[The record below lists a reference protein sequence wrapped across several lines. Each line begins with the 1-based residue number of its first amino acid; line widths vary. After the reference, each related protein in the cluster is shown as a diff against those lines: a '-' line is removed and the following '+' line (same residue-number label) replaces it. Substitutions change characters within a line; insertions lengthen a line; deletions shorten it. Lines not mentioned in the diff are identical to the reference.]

1 MSAQQGPELHLNVP
15 AQQEPLLLLGVSI
28 LKWPELHL
36 DVFRLQ
42 EPLLLLDMSLL
53 QRLVLHLHVSAKQG
67 LSFFLTYLDIR
78 SLCWSGHNYTV
89 Q

>member
-15 AQQEPLLLLGVSI
+15 AQQEPLLLLRVSI

-42 EPLLLLDMSLL
+42 EPLMLLDMSLL
-53 QRLVLHLHVSAKQG
+53 QTSAASVHVSKTG
-67 LSFFLTYLDIR
+67 PELLLDI
-78 SLCWSGHNYTV
+78 SGH
-89 Q
+89 